1 MLDLSGKEITRVPV
15 SLKTL
20 VAVVKELQRSVK
32 IVTKLSLVGLDL
44 GKLGQ
49 PLGLSLGLPL
59 SLPNAP
65 QVQATRT
72 VITSAQVEEVAR
84 STMLDLSG
92 KEITRVPVSLK
103 TLVAVVKELQRSVK
117 IVTKLSHVGLDLGKL
132 NQPLSLPH
140 APQVQATR
148 TVITSAQVE
157 EVVRFTMLD
166 LPGKEMTRVPVSL
179 RTLVAVAVELQQS
192 VKIVTKLSL

>member
-20 VAVVKELQRSVK
+20 VVVVKELQRSVK
-32 IVTKLSLVGLDL
+32 IVTKLSLVGLVL

-49 PLGLSLGLPL
+49 PLDLPLGLLL
-59 SLPNAP
+59 SLPQDP
-65 QVQATRT
+65 QVQATKT

-92 KEITRVPVSLK
+92 KERARVPVSLK
-103 TLVAVVKELQRSVK
+103 TLVAVVKELQQSVK
-117 IVTKLSHVGLDLGKL
+117 IVTKLSLVGLVLGKL
-132 NQPLSLPH
+132 GQQLGLLLGLLLGLPLSLPH

-157 EVVRFTMLD
+157 EVARFAMLD
-166 LPGKEMTRVPVSL
+166 LPGKEMTRVPV
-179 RTLVAVAVELQQS
+179 
-192 VKIVTKLSL
+192 

>member
-1 MLDLSGKEITRVPV
+1 MG
-15 SLKTL
+15 
-20 VAVVKELQRSVK
+20 
-32 IVTKLSLVGLDL
+32 GLGQ

-49 PLGLSLGLPL
+49 PLGQQLGLPL
-59 SLPNAP
+59 GQPPAS

-117 IVTKLSHVGLDLGKL
+117 IVTKLSLVVLGKL
-132 NQPLSLPH
+132 GQLLGLLLGLPLGLPLSLPH

-148 TVITSAQVE
+148 SVITSAQVE
-157 EVVRFTMLD
+157 EVARFAMLD

-192 VKIVTKLSL
+192 VKIVTKLSLVGLRTKWSKKEKSKRK